1 VRYDVEING
10 RTRQVAISR
19 AGEGYAAIVDG
30 LSFQVGAARIDAVTL
45 SLLVQR
51 EGGPSRIFDVTIVP
65 DPASGQLAVHVGET
79 TMTVG
84 LNGRRLSGGRDEG
97 GDAGTGPQR
106 VLAPMP
112 GKIVRVLVQ
121 SGEAVRARQPL
132 VVVEAMKM
140 ENELRAPRA
149 GTILEIR
156 CAEGEA
162 VEAGQDLIVV
172 ETTPG

>member
-1 VRYDVEING
+1 VRYEVEIGG

-19 AGEGYAAIVDG
+19 AGEAFTAVVDG
-30 LSFQVGAARIDAVTL
+30 RTFQVNAVRIDAMTL
-45 SLLVQR
+45 SLLLQR
-51 EGGPSRIFDVTIVP
+51 EGGTSRIFDVTIVP
-65 DPASGQLAVHVGET
+65 DPASGQVTVHVGDA

-84 LNGRRLSGGRDEG
+84 LNGRRLTGGRDEG

-106 VLAPMP
+106 ILAPMP

-140 ENELRAPRA
+140 ENELRAGRGGTVAEVHVQEGLSVDA
-149 GTILEIR
+149 GAL
-156 CAEGEA
+156 
-162 VEAGQDLIVV
+162 LVV
-172 ETTPG
+172 IQ